1 MPFTFDPEFAPLMAA
16 RAEFMAGMPAANS
29 PLELRAMAD
38 VGLGM
43 LAESLPPIGGVSDRA
58 VTVTAADGTELPAV
72 WCTKDG
78 HSPGSAAVYLHG
90 GGMVCG
96 SVATYLPFVRRYV
109 ERTGVPM
116 LAVDYR
122 LAPENPH
129 PTPVEDCFAALQWVH
144 TNAGELGVDPARVA
158 VMGDSAGG
166 GLAAGVALIARDRGA
181 PLAKQILVFPML
193 DDRTTVP
200 DPELVDFAG
209 WTYEN
214 NEMGWRALLGDA
226 IGGPDVSPYAAPSRA
241 TDLAGLAPA
250 YLDVGELDIFRD
262 EDVEYCRGLGL
273 AGVSV
278 ELHVHPGVA
287 HGFDMTLADARVTQ
301 RALADRCRT
310 LMDL

>member
-1 MPFTFDPEFAPLMAA
+1 
-16 RAEFMAGMPAANS
+16 
-29 PLELRAMAD
+29 
-38 VGLGM
+38 M
-43 LAESLPPIGGVSDRA
+43 LAESLPSSAGLSERT
-58 VTVTAADGTELPAV
+58 VTVAAADGTELPAV
-72 WCTKDG
+72 WVVKDG
-78 HSPGSAAVYLHG
+78 HATGSAAVYLHG

-109 ERTGVPM
+109 ERSGVPM

-122 LAPENPH
+122 LAPEHPH
-129 PTPVEDCFAALQWVH
+129 PTPVEDCFAALQWLH
-144 TNAGELGVDPARVA
+144 TNAGDLGVDPARIA

-166 GLAAGVALIARDRGA
+166 GLAAGVALIARDRGVA
-181 PLAKQILVFPML
+181 LAKQILVFPML

-226 IGGPDVSPYAAPSRA
+226 IGGADVSPYAAPARA
-241 TDLAGLAPA
+241 VDLVGLAPA

-262 EDVEYCRGLGL
+262 EDVEYCRRLGV

-287 HGFDMTLADARVTQ
+287 HGFDMALADAQVTQ

-310 LMDL
+310 LMAL

>member
-1 MPFTFDPEFAPLMAA
+1 MPFTFDPEFAPLMAL
-16 RAEFMAGMPAANS
+16 RAEAVAAMPVVTT

-43 LAESLPPIGGVSDRA
+43 LAQSLPSIGAVSEREVA
-58 VTVTAADGTELPAV
+58 VTAADDTELPAV
-72 WCTKDG
+72 WVTKDG
-78 HSPGSAAVYLHG
+78 HSTGSAAVYLHG

-122 LAPENPH
+122 LAPEHPH
-129 PTPVEDCFAALQWVH
+129 PTPVEDCFAALEWLH
-144 TNAGELGVDPARVA
+144 ANAAELGVDPARIA

-166 GLAAGVALIARDRGA
+166 GLAAGVALIARDRGV
-181 PLAKQILVFPML
+181 PLARQILVFPML

-226 IGGPDVSPYAAPSRA
+226 IGGADVSPYAAPSRA
-241 TDLAGLAPA
+241 TDLAGLAPV

-262 EDVEYCRGLGL
+262 EDVEFCRRLGL

>member
-16 RAEFMAGMPAANS
+16 RAEAMAAMPVAS
-29 PLELRAMAD
+29 TPLELRAMAD

-43 LAESLPPIGGVSDRA
+43 LAQSLPVMAGLSGRE
-58 VTVTAADGTELPAV
+58 VTVIAGDGTALPATWV
-72 WCTKDG
+72 AKDG
-78 HSPGSAAVYLHG
+78 HASGSAALYLHG

-96 SVATYLPFVRRYV
+96 SVTTYLPFVRRYV

-122 LAPENPH
+122 LAPEHPH
-129 PTPVEDCFAALQWVH
+129 PTPVEDCFAALQWLH
-144 TNAGELGVDPARVA
+144 ANAGELGVDASRIA

-166 GLAAGVALIARDRGA
+166 GLAAGVALIACDRGV

-226 IGGPDVSPYAAPSRA
+226 IGRSEVSPYAAPARA
-241 TDLAGLAPA
+241 TALAGLAPA

-262 EDVEYCRGLGL
+262 EDVEYCRRLGL

>member
-1 MPFTFDPEFAPLMAA
+1 MPFTFDPEFAPLMAQ
-16 RAEFMAGMPAANS
+16 RAEAMAAVPPVTT

-43 LAESLPPIGGVSDRA
+43 LAESLPTMAGLGERA
-58 VTVTAADGTELPAV
+58 VAVTAVDGTELPAV
-72 WCTKDG
+72 WVSKDG
-78 HSPGSAAVYLHG
+78 HATGSAAVYLHG

-109 ERTGVPM
+109 ERSGVPM

-122 LAPENPH
+122 LAPEHPH
-129 PTPVEDCFAALQWVH
+129 PTPVEDCFAALQWLH
-144 TNAGELGVDPARVA
+144 AHAGDLGVDPARIA

-166 GLAAGVALIARDRGA
+166 GLAAGVALIARDRGV
-181 PLAKQILVFPML
+181 PLARQILVFPML

-214 NEMGWRALLGDA
+214 NEMGWRALLGPA
-226 IGGPDVSPYAAPSRA
+226 IGGPEVSPYAAPARA
-241 TDLAGLAPA
+241 TDLTGLAPT

-262 EDVEYCRGLGL
+262 ENVEYCRRLGL

-310 LMDL
+310 LMSL

>member
-1 MPFTFDPEFAPLMAA
+1 MAEAPVA
-16 RAEFMAGMPAANS
+16 S
-29 PLELRAMAD
+29 TPLELRAMAD

-43 LAESLPPIGGVSDRA
+43 LAQALPPIGGVGERA
-58 VTVTAADGTELPAV
+58 VTVTASDGATLDAV
-72 WCTKDG
+72 WVTKDG
-78 HSPGSAAVYLHG
+78 HAPGSAAVYLHG

-109 ERTGVPM
+109 ERSGVPM

-122 LAPENPH
+122 LSPEHPH
-129 PTPVEDCFAALQWVH
+129 PTPVEDCFAGLQWLH
-144 TNAGELGVDPARVA
+144 ANAGDLGVDPRRIA

-166 GLAAGVALIARDRGA
+166 GLAAGVALIARDRGLA
-181 PLAKQILVFPML
+181 LAKQILVFPML
-193 DDRTTVP
+193 DDRTTVS

-226 IGGPDVSPYAAPSRA
+226 IGTAEVSPYAAPARA

-262 EDVEYCRGLGL
+262 ENVEYCRRLGL
-273 AGVSV
+273 AGVPV
-278 ELHVHPGVA
+278 ELHVHPGVP
-287 HGFDMTLADARVTQ
+287 HGFDMVSADAQVTQ

-310 LMDL
+310 LANL

>member
-96 SVATYLPFVRRYV
+96 SVSTYLPFVRRYV

-241 TDLAGLAPA
+241 TDLAGVAPA

-262 EDVEYCRGLGL
+262 EDVEYCRRLGV

-301 RALADRCRT
+301 RALTDRCRT

>member
-1 MPFTFDPEFAPLMAA
+1 MPFAFDPEFAPLMAA
-16 RAEFMAGMPAANS
+16 QRELMADRPAAS
-29 PLELRAMAD
+29 TPLELRAMAD

-43 LAESLPPIGGVSDRA
+43 LAESLPTYAGLSERE
-58 VTVTAADGTELPAV
+58 VTVTAGDGEDLPAV
-72 WCTKDG
+72 WVTKDG
-78 HSPGSAAVYLHG
+78 HGTGSAALYLHG

-122 LAPENPH
+122 LAPEHPH
-129 PTPVEDCFAALQWVH
+129 PTPVEDCFAALHWLYR
-144 TNAGELGVDPARVA
+144 NAGDLGVDAARIA

-166 GLAAGVALIARDRGA
+166 GLAAGVAILARDRGL

-200 DPELVDFAG
+200 DPELVEFAG

-226 IGGPDVSPYAAPSRA
+226 IGTDGVPPSAAPARA
-241 TDLAGLAPA
+241 TDLRDLAPT

-262 EDVEYCRGLGL
+262 EDLEYCRRLGQ

-278 ELHVHPGVA
+278 ELHLHPGVA
-287 HGFDMTLADARVTQ
+287 HGFDMTLADAQVTQ

-310 LMDL
+310 LMSL

>member
-1 MPFTFDPEFAPLMAA
+1 
-16 RAEFMAGMPAANS
+16 
-29 PLELRAMAD
+29 
-38 VGLGM
+38 
-43 LAESLPPIGGVSDRA
+43 
-58 VTVTAADGTELPAV
+58 
-72 WCTKDG
+72 
-78 HSPGSAAVYLHG
+78 
-90 GGMVCG
+90 
-96 SVATYLPFVRRYV
+96 
-109 ERTGVPM
+109 
-116 LAVDYR
+116 
-122 LAPENPH
+122 
-129 PTPVEDCFAALQWVH
+129 
-144 TNAGELGVDPARVA
+144 

-166 GLAAGVALIARDRGA
+166 GLAAGVALIARDRGV

-226 IGGPDVSPYAAPSRA
+226 IGGPDVSPYAAPARA

-262 EDVEYCRGLGL
+262 EDVEYCRRLGT

-287 HGFDMTLADARVTQ
+287 HGFDMTLADAQVTQ

-310 LMDL
+310 LAAL